1 MTDEAI
7 KYLVNE
13 YAELRQKSD
22 NRTLPITARLL
33 ETMIRLSTAHAKLR
47 LSAKVELSDCKC
59 VCGLGVRVRVAM
71 ELVNFALYHDAQPQK
86 VEKKKAAEEKEVMC
100 GE

>member
-1 MTDEAI
+1 MPQLTTTFLRKYLDFAKSKNTVVFCHWVDVQELTDEAI
-7 KYLVNE
+7 KYLVAE

-47 LSAKVELSDCKC
+47 LSAKVELSDCK
-59 VCGLGVRVRVAM
+59 
-71 ELVNFALYHDAQPQK
+71 
-86 VEKKKAAEEKEVMC
+86 
-100 GE
+100 

>member
-1 MTDEAI
+1 MRSRSNAAAHDPHSCESISISRSPKTRSFFWHWLDVQELTDEAI
-7 KYLVNE
+7 KYLVAE

-47 LSAKVELSDCKC
+47 LSAKVELSDCK
-59 VCGLGVRVRVAM
+59 
-71 ELVNFALYHDAQPQK
+71 
-86 VEKKKAAEEKEVMC
+86 
-100 GE
+100 

>member
-1 MTDEAI
+1 MPQLTTTFLRKYLDFAKSKNTVVFCHGVDAQELTDEAI
-7 KYLVNE
+7 KYLVAE

-47 LSAKVELSDCKC
+47 LSAKVELSDCK
-59 VCGLGVRVRVAM
+59 
-71 ELVNFALYHDAQPQK
+71 
-86 VEKKKAAEEKEVMC
+86 
-100 GE
+100 